1 MCTECSCNPI
11 EPSSSDC
18 LYDTIEP
25 FRIRSLEPIPLLSRE
40 ERQRALERAGYNLFG
55 LQADEVTIDLLTDSG
70 TGAMSSAQWSALLSG
85 DESYAGSTSFR
96 HLEKVV
102 RRLTGHQHVFPV
114 HQGRA
119 AERILAGDPP
129 WARQGR
135 PEQHALRHNSSELH
149 ERWRPGNR
157 SARSRSNAARAPL
170 PLQGQHGPE
179 PAPTSA

>member
-1 MCTECSCNPI
+1 MHC
-11 EPSSSDC
+11 
-18 LYDTIEP
+18 
-25 FRIRSLEPIPLLSRE
+25 LLSQSNRTVLK
-40 ERQRALERAGYNLFG
+40 RLLVRHHRALPHPVPGTHSTPLPRRKAKGLERAGYNLFG

-119 AERILAGDPP
+119 AERILA
-129 WARQGR
+129 
-135 PEQHALRHNSSELH
+135 
-149 ERWRPGNR
+149 
-157 SARSRSNAARAPL
+157 
-170 PLQGQHGPE
+170 
-179 PAPTSA
+179 